1 MLNSKTNSL
10 PVQICSRSLSLS
22 IVWFTTPIVWC
33 RVAMEEQAGRCNGGT
48 GRTAR
53 AEHRQHTRKVRSA
66 SIAQVFVFEWGDNRF
81 KVEEVKKVHVIL
93 TLPPLICPYRALL
106 E

>member
-1 MLNSKTNSL
+1 LFGAALQWKNR
-10 PVQICSRSLSLS
+10 QD
-22 IVWFTTPIVWC
+22 
-33 RVAMEEQAGRCNGGT
+33 VAMEEQAGLPVLPRCNGGT